1 MRMLT
6 FYYHPLSPIARRVW
20 LCLLEKNL
28 EFEGR
33 VVQLHLKEQ
42 LQPEFLELNP
52 FHHVPVLVDGNV
64 KMIESIAIL
73 DYLDAR
79 YPTPKMTPDD
89 PVELG
94 KMRMVQMIILNEL
107 MSVFPALMESNGV
120 LPPEHPKAKILT
132 TALEFLQEQLGE
144 GHYFGG
150 DRLNLADCVA
160 GITLPLW
167 RRIGVEFAAYPR
179 LEEWMERLYTRSSW
193 QQTEPSEEAFG
204 QWRRFAQAM
213 VQRAMR

>member
-1 MRMLT
+1 MLT

-20 LCLLEKNL
+20 ICLLEKQL
-28 EFEGR
+28 EFEVR
-33 VVQLHLKEQ
+33 EVKLHLKEQ
-42 LQPEFLELNP
+42 FQPEYLALNP
-52 FHHVPVLVDGNV
+52 FHHVPALVDENV
-64 KMIESIAIL
+64 NLIESIAIL

-94 KMRMVQMIILNEL
+94 KMRMIQMLVLNEL
-107 MSVFPALMESNGV
+107 MSISPTLIASNGA
-120 LPPEHPKAKILT
+120 LPENHPKAEVMT
-132 TALEFLQEQLGE
+132 TALGFLQEQLGE
-144 GHYFGG
+144 RDYYGG
-150 DRLNLADCVA
+150 DRPNLADCTV

-167 RRIGVEFAAYPR
+167 QRIGVDFAAYPR
-179 LEEWMERLYTRSSW
+179 LVDWMGRLYERSSW

-213 VQRAMR
+213 VQRSGR